1 MWILFGLYD
10 PYYNENPPHAYFK
23 GLYQTLN
30 DAKKAQSTG
39 DFIREVDLNTDYTYD
54 WSNSE

>member
-10 PYYNENPPHAYFK
+10 PYNENPPHAYFK

-39 DFIREVDLNTDYTYD
+39 DFIREVDLNTYD